1 MMTHV
6 MINRYPVDTMA
17 TDADTV
23 RKGLLGVGIALCVLG
38 ALALLLP
45 AAAGIAVELVIGAVF
60 LVAGTLGLIQAL
72 SGGGR
77 RWRGALIGLIAA
89 LVGLFLVLQPIGGAL
104 VLATVLAVYFLVDGV
119 FGITTAVYARDTAAA
134 GMIGIAAAF
143 SVLLGI
149 VMLVLLPQAAPWLLG
164 LVVGIHLLGD
174 GIVSLIM
181 SNRIRHA
188 TPA

>member
-6 MINRYPVDTMA
+6 MINRYPVDTMT
-17 TDADTV
+17 TDTETV

-38 ALALLLP
+38 VLALLLP
-45 AAAGIAVELVIGAVF
+45 AAAGLAVELVIGAML
-60 LVAGTLGLIQAL
+60 LVYGTLGLIQAL
-72 SGGGR
+72 TSGER

-89 LVGLFLVLQPIGGAL
+89 LVGLFLVLRPVGGTML
-104 VLATVLAVYFLVDGV
+104 LATVLAVYFLVDGV
-119 FGITTAVYARDTAAA
+119 FGITTAVYARNTVTA
-134 GMIGIAAAF
+134 GMVGIGAAF
-143 SVLLGI
+143 SLLLGI

-181 SNRIRHA
+181 SNRMRRHVA
-188 TPA
+188 A